1 MKLEIEID
9 SYYEASFVLGT
20 EYKNHPEIDWDRIA
34 INNMLN
40 KSLKESNL
48 LETNKDYMLSV
59 RKATYNE
66 LDPDLE
72 GCIKYTIRLRPITK
86 LEILK
91 NKGE

>member
-9 SYYEASFVLGT
+9 SDYEASFILGT

-59 RKATYNE
+59 RKFEDSA
-66 LDPDLE
+66 LDSDVE
-72 GCIKYTIRLRPITK
+72 DCIRYQMRLSPIAK
-86 LEILK
+86 LEV
-91 NKGE
+91 EY

>member
-9 SYYEASFVLGT
+9 SDYEASFILGT

-59 RKATYNE
+59 RKFEDSA
-66 LDPDLE
+66 LDSDVE
-72 GCIKYTIRLRPITK
+72 DCIRYQMRLSPVTK
-86 LEILK
+86 LEVK
-91 NKGE
+91 Y

>member
-9 SYYEASFVLGT
+9 SDYEASFILGT

-48 LETNKDYMLSV
+48 LETNKDYILSI
-59 RKATYNE
+59 RKFEDSA
-66 LDPDLE
+66 LDSDVE
-72 GCIKYTIRLRPITK
+72 DCIRYQMRLSPVTK
-86 LEILK
+86 LEVK
-91 NKGE
+91 Y